1 MGGRH
6 MKRMDKKIITSGIL
20 LIFIIGISPV
30 QAFSSDRLAVDLLEN
45 GDAYITF
52 EYTLNIAEQVA
63 VYLKIADP
71 NAELKKALED
81 MFHHTVTVDE
91 VTNNSARFRVEK
103 FSNITEINGSVVMKT
118 PEISFTMAEKALQ
131 KYWFAPLVQADYSA
145 EIATIT
151 YPDGYVEEFFDTNK
165 IPATSRVLS

>member
-1 MGGRH
+1 M
-6 MKRMDKKIITSGIL
+6 L
-20 LIFIIGISPV
+20 E
-30 QAFSSDRLAVDLLEN
+30 QA
-45 GDAYITF
+45 
-52 EYTLNIAEQVA
+52 A

-81 MFHHTVTVDE
+81 MFHHPVTVDS
-91 VTNNSARFRVEK
+91 VTNNSARFKVQS
-103 FSNITEINGSVVMKT
+103 FSNITDADGSMEMKT

-151 YPDGYVEEFFDTNK
+151 YPDGHVEEFFDTDM
-165 IPATSRVLS
+165 IPATTKTIER